1 MVHTGDKSKVT
12 SCGSNQSFSKASF
25 VSSTAD
31 NASNNIS
38 IDDPEFW
45 SKVVGLAVAND
56 EIEGSRKRK
65 CRTFEI
71 SYKEPGMSEY
81 LLKGDEEKS
90 TRRRKSDSD
99 SDAEEEGEAPAVW
112 NEANMSKLQS
122 SMLSKGYC
130 QWNTVR
136 ADAKLRW
143 STRDVSKGCRYML
156 LQLLVQISLH
166 TAATTDATIEAG
178 GSSPGAATHS
188 SIDIDELES
197 HIRKFKCFRL
207 ALCAASNDFVPIQV
221 DGKSTNA
228 MDIAGDSTSLTDEYT
243 LLLESLQRFSSTSS
257 EETSAPNIHYFDI
270 GNDLN
275 GARAVEILKQIGV
288 HTESLAS
295 DSIPKSKQAAHTK
308 VRQIE
313 DLFELFL
320 AAGHAHQ
327 GGEWKE
333 AAAAPSATE
342 ATDTEAMVIEPVAS
356 TTTNTVL
363 LPYLQALSA
372 VEDQPVEEMEEG
384 AVASD
389 KAVSLT
395 VDFDILLINA
405 VTLHG
410 WPDGKRKINSI
421 MEYFEKQNKLEEFKA
436 ASMDDP
442 KVIVKHARGLA
453 MRLRGER
460 KEASKSS
467 AASDANRM
475 KKNINT
481 VIRTIQ
487 RIGRP
492 RAMYEAMAST
502 VVLADGDNV
511 LKTRS
516 YLLTW
521 DQFMAEVNCSDLPL
535 EKCKEIVAA
544 IVDTHGIATA
554 KTSTDSEKI
563 VTEGLLAGISL
574 KQMEL
579 CHEKCDVLHRL
590 RLAVTWNE
598 ESRILQFIQRN
609 CKGTGPDAHPSRR
622 DITMPVWW
630 TKHHDLHLLRLV
642 LEQGL
647 GQWKNLA
654 VNNVVSSSLPNFVMP
669 TRVQGVE
676 WSLALTAKNVEKRFN
691 DLYKT
696 LQNSIQVDQL
706 PPGSPSDSLTK
717 AKVAKPFFASSSS
730 TKPPQPSVSQPSVP
744 VTATQP
750 SVPVTATQPSV
761 PVTATQ
767 PSVPVT
773 GTDEIGRAHV

>member
-1 MVHTGDKSKVT
+1 
-12 SCGSNQSFSKASF
+12 
-25 VSSTAD
+25 
-31 NASNNIS
+31 
-38 IDDPEFW
+38 
-45 SKVVGLAVAND
+45 
-56 EIEGSRKRK
+56 
-65 CRTFEI
+65 
-71 SYKEPGMSEY
+71 
-81 LLKGDEEKS
+81 
-90 TRRRKSDSD
+90 
-99 SDAEEEGEAPAVW
+99 
-112 NEANMSKLQS
+112 
-122 SMLSKGYC
+122 
-130 QWNTVR
+130 
-136 ADAKLRW
+136 
-143 STRDVSKGCRYML
+143 
-156 LQLLVQISLH
+156 
-166 TAATTDATIEAG
+166 
-178 GSSPGAATHS
+178 
-188 SIDIDELES
+188 
-197 HIRKFKCFRL
+197 
-207 ALCAASNDFVPIQV
+207 
-221 DGKSTNA
+221 
-228 MDIAGDSTSLTDEYT
+228 
-243 LLLESLQRFSSTSS
+243 
-257 EETSAPNIHYFDI
+257 
-270 GNDLN
+270 
-275 GARAVEILKQIGV
+275 
-288 HTESLAS
+288 
-295 DSIPKSKQAAHTK
+295 
-308 VRQIE
+308 
-313 DLFELFL
+313 
-320 AAGHAHQ
+320 
-327 GGEWKE
+327 
-333 AAAAPSATE
+333 
-342 ATDTEAMVIEPVAS
+342 
-356 TTTNTVL
+356 
-363 LPYLQALSA
+363 
-372 VEDQPVEEMEEG
+372 
-384 AVASD
+384 
-389 KAVSLT
+389 
-395 VDFDILLINA
+395 
-405 VTLHG
+405 
-410 WPDGKRKINSI
+410 
-421 MEYFEKQNKLEEFKA
+421 
-436 ASMDDP
+436 
-442 KVIVKHARGLA
+442 
-453 MRLRGER
+453 
-460 KEASKSS
+460 
-467 AASDANRM
+467 M

-590 RLAVTWNE
+590 RLAVTCNE

-696 LQNSIQVDQL
+696 LQNSIPVEQL

-773 GTDEIGRAHV
+773 ATQPSFPVMATPVDKVSTVHFEDSNVIDLITESVSVSSPVVSNTSTSATDSSVSNATASGITVADATPTETSTHVQESKQSKVVAPSTATVTPGRDISSIDIQQISPTDVITMANASSAPPDAKENSKPSKATSVKAAPASKKKVVPAVASGNIMSFFNKVPKPVTESAPPAAPAVTEGN